1 MLMLISCATAEVI
14 TDIQL
19 MSQLT
24 DTVRLY
30 GGDCNISALVLNAI
44 KVTKVDM
51 KVYLGNYISL
61 TDDAAYT
68 RQKAAIEDALKT
80 YGADNV
86 LGVTVGNEVRTRAF
100 TACSGVLLLIIL
112 SGE

>member
-44 KVTKVDM
+44 KLTKVDM

-100 TACSGVLLLIIL
+100 TACSGALVLIIFI
-112 SGE
+112 G